1 MDGIQ
6 LSIASRLELVRLLGL
21 AVRGICQGLPLSG
34 DEVDALELAVCEAAN
49 NSIKHA
55 YKGKPDGLVQINLA
69 VNKGGLI
76 ICVQDRGAP
85 LEDTTKLANEL
96 AVPRSVKDLPEGGM
110 GLFLIRK
117 AVDSV
122 GYKAGDPDN
131 VLVMR
136 KAFSKQSK

>member
-1 MDGIQ
+1 MDGIH

-21 AVRGICQGLPLSG
+21 AVRGICQGLPFSG
-34 DEVDALELAVCEAAN
+34 EDVDALELAVCEAAN

-55 YKGKPDGLVQINLA
+55 YKGRPDGTVRVTMVVDDTGLV
-69 VNKGGLI
+69 

-85 LEDTTKLANEL
+85 LEDTTKLANDL
-96 AVPRSVKDLPEGGM
+96 VAPRSVNDLPEGGM

-122 GYKAGDPDN
+122 GYKAGDRDN
-131 VLVMR
+131 VLVLR
-136 KAFSKQSK
+136 KAFPKGSK

>member
-6 LSIASRLELVRLLGL
+6 LCIASRLELVRLLGL
-21 AVRGICQGLPLSG
+21 AVRGICQGLPFSG
-34 DEVDALELAVCEAAN
+34 EEVDALELAVCEAAN
-49 NSIKHA
+49 NAIKHA
-55 YKGKPDGLVQINLA
+55 YKGKPDGSVRVNVVVNDTGLV
-69 VNKGGLI
+69 

-85 LEDTTKLANEL
+85 LEDTGKLANDL
-96 AVPRSVKDLPEGGM
+96 SVPRSVNELPEGGM

>member
-1 MDGIQ
+1 MDGIH

-21 AVRGICQGLPLSG
+21 AVRGICQGLPFSG
-34 DEVDALELAVCEAAN
+34 EDVDALELAVCEAAN

-55 YKGKPDGLVQINLA
+55 YKGKPDGTVRVTIM
-69 VNKGGLI
+69 VDDSGI
-76 ICVQDRGAP
+76 VICVQDRGAP
-85 LEDTTKLANEL
+85 LEDTTKLANDL
-96 AVPRSVKDLPEGGM
+96 VAPRSVKELPEGGM
-110 GLFLIRK
+110 GLYLIRK

-136 KAFSKQSK
+136 KAFLKQSK